1 MKQPR
6 VAIVGA
12 TGAVGHELLQ
22 VFDERDFEVSSLKL
36 LASERSAGRKLRF
49 RGDDLAV
56 EALAADSFRG
66 VDVAFFSAGGGA
78 SAAFAPV
85 AVDAGCVVI
94 DNSSAFRMRP
104 DVPLVVPEVNAGALQ
119 SHQGIVAN
127 PNCSTII
134 LVLALQPLDAAA
146 GVEAVVVS
154 TYQAASGAGQRA
166 MDEMFDATRAV
177 LDGRQAPAPS
187 ALAQPLAFNLFPH
200 VDVFSEDGYTREE
213 DKMLHEVRK
222 ILGRPTLAVD
232 ATCVRVPVAR
242 CHSESVSVRLS
253 RELSVADAR
262 AVFAA
267 APGLVLEDDP
277 SAPAYPTPLAYA
289 HRDACGVGRVR
300 AGRVFEPGLSFWI
313 VGDQLRKGAAL
324 NAVQIAEAL

>member
-12 TGAVGHELLQ
+12 TGAVGQELLR
-22 VFDERDFEVSSLKL
+22 VFEERDFDVSSLKL
-36 LASERSAGRKLRF
+36 LASARSAGRTLRF
-49 RGDDLAV
+49 RGEGHQV
-56 EALAADSFRG
+56 EAVAADAFRG
-66 VDVAFFSAGGGA
+66 VDVAFFSAGGDT
-78 SAAFAPV
+78 AAALAPL

-94 DNSSAFRMRP
+94 DNSSAFRMQA
-104 DVPLVVPEVNAGALQ
+104 DVPLVVPEVNADALR

-134 LVLALQPLDAAA
+134 LVLALQPLESAA
-146 GVEAVVVS
+146 GLEAVVVS

-166 MDEMFDATRAV
+166 MDEMFHATRAV
-177 LDGRQAPAPS
+177 LDGLEPPAPS
-187 ALAQPLAFNLFPH
+187 ALAQTLAFNVFPH
-200 VDVFSEDGYTREE
+200 VDEFMADGYTREE
-213 DKMLHEVRK
+213 DKLLHEVRK
-222 ILGRPTLAVD
+222 ILGKPALAVD

-253 RELSVADAR
+253 RPLSVEDAR
-262 AVFAA
+262 AAFAA
-267 APGLVLEDDP
+267 APGLVLDDE
-277 SAPAYPTPLAYA
+277 PASVGYPTPLTYA

-300 AGRVFEPGLSFWI
+300 AGRVWEPGLSFWV

-324 NAVQIAEAL
+324 NAVQIAETL

>member
-12 TGAVGHELLQ
+12 TGAVGQELLR
-22 VFDERDFEVSSLKL
+22 VFEERDFDVSSLKL
-36 LASERSAGRKLRF
+36 LASARSAGRTLRF
-49 RGDDLAV
+49 RGEDHQV
-56 EALAADSFRG
+56 EAVAADAFRG
-66 VDVAFFSAGGGA
+66 VDVAFFSAGGDT
-78 SAAFAPV
+78 AAALAPL

-94 DNSSAFRMRP
+94 DNSSAFRMQA
-104 DVPLVVPEVNAGALQ
+104 DVPLVVPEVNADALR

-134 LVLALQPLDAAA
+134 LVLALQPLESAA
-146 GVEAVVVS
+146 GLEAVVVS

-166 MDEMFDATRAV
+166 MDEMFHATRAV
-177 LDGRQAPAPS
+177 LDGLEPPAPS
-187 ALAQPLAFNLFPH
+187 ALAQTLAFNVFPH
-200 VDVFSEDGYTREE
+200 VDEFMADGYTREE
-213 DKMLHEVRK
+213 DKLLHEVRK
-222 ILGRPTLAVD
+222 ILGKPALAVD

-253 RELSVADAR
+253 RPLSVEDAR
-262 AVFAA
+262 AAFAA
-267 APGLVLEDDP
+267 APGLVLDDE
-277 SAPAYPTPLAYA
+277 PASVGYPTPLTYA

-300 AGRVFEPGLSFWI
+300 AGRVWEPGLSFWV

-324 NAVQIAEAL
+324 NAVQIAETL